1 MLRLRLVYA
10 RVVSGQPEVRRVS
23 VGGRFV
29 RQRELGSGKPLVLL
43 HGLAG
48 SWRWWSPLFP
58 ALAASRRLYVPELPR
73 PPRDPGDDAMG
84 SWVLRWLDAAGL
96 DRVDVAAHSLGGL
109 FAAELAAVA
118 PQRVGQLVL
127 VAPAGIPCGRGV
139 TGRLLPLAR
148 SLFDIRLQ
156 LPMVLGDAVR
166 TGPIAVAR
174 EIALL
179 DRRDLASELPLID
192 APTLLVWGERD
203 KVVPSRLGQEWQRLI
218 PQARLV
224 LLSCG
229 HVPMLEAPAELVA
242 AILSFFD
249 V

>member
-1 MLRLRLVYA
+1 M
-10 RVVSGQPEVRRVS
+10 S

-29 RQRELGSGKPLVLL
+29 PQRELGSGRPLVLL

-48 SWRWWSPLFP
+48 SWHWWAPLFP
-58 ALAASRRLYVPELPR
+58 TLATSRRLYVPELPR
-73 PPRDPGDDAMG
+73 PPRELGEDAMG
-84 SWVLRWLDAAGL
+84 SWVLRWLDAADL
-96 DRVDVAAHSLGGL
+96 DQVDVAAHSLGGL
-109 FAAELAAVA
+109 FAVELAAVA
-118 PQRVGQLVL
+118 PQRVGRLVL

-139 TGRLLPLAR
+139 AGRLLPLAR
-148 SLFDIRLQ
+148 SLFDVRSQ

-179 DRRDLASELPLID
+179 DRRDLAAELPSID

-203 KVVPSRLGQEWQRLI
+203 RLVPSRLAQEWQRLI

-224 LLSCG
+224 LLRCG
-229 HVPMLEAPAELVA
+229 HVPMLEAPTELA
-242 AILSFFD
+242 ATIHSFLD

>member
-1 MLRLRLVYA
+1 
-10 RVVSGQPEVRRVS
+10 VS

-29 RQRELGSGKPLVLL
+29 PQRELGSGRPLVLL

-48 SWRWWSPLFP
+48 SWHWWAPLFP
-58 ALAASRRLYVPELPR
+58 TLATSRRLYVPELPR
-73 PPRDPGDDAMG
+73 PPRELGEDAMG
-84 SWVLRWLDAAGL
+84 SWVLRWLDAADL
-96 DRVDVAAHSLGGL
+96 DQVDVAAHSLGGL
-109 FAAELAAVA
+109 FAVELAAVA
-118 PQRVGQLVL
+118 PQRVGRLVL

-139 TGRLLPLAR
+139 AGRLLPLAR
-148 SLFDIRLQ
+148 SLFDVRSQ

-179 DRRDLASELPLID
+179 DRRDLAAELPSID

-203 KVVPSRLGQEWQRLI
+203 RLVPSRLAQEWQRLI

-224 LLSCG
+224 LLRCG
-229 HVPMLEAPAELVA
+229 HVPMLEAPTELA
-242 AILSFFD
+242 ATIHSFLD